1 VEGAYPTCAAFADPE
16 TLATGSSD
24 YHVRLWTVKHAAP
37 GTRDPPLSLALTHVM
52 RGHSAKVRC
61 IAASRAWSM
70 LVSGSADGTV
80 IFWDLNRGRYTRSLF
95 YEEEDRQEITSVA
108 IYESMVC

>member
-1 VEGAYPTCAAFADPE
+1 
-16 TLATGSSD
+16 
-24 YHVRLWTVKHAAP
+24 
-37 GTRDPPLSLALTHVM
+37 M
-52 RGHSAKVRC
+52 
-61 IAASRAWSM
+61 I
-70 LVSGSADGTV
+70 VSGSADGTV